1 MQAAAKAIEEA
12 AVAAW
17 PPEELMTAKTRRS
30 VSGNVAFLVTSLK
43 VMYPSLGKQPC
54 GPGVP
59 GGASSLGPTGSTFR
73 TTYEIS

>member
-1 MQAAAKAIEEA
+1 
-12 AVAAW
+12 
-17 PPEELMTAKTRRS
+17 MTAKTRRS